1 MAPSIAT
8 VLTSLLALAPLGA
21 VASPLNLWRPSA
33 TATTSSDSSATSDVG
48 KLIGDTITNAVAAFV
63 SNPGAKDI
71 VPNSYIVVYHKNYTD
86 DEIDQHQ
93 ASVKVAVKKRNLNKR
108 GLAGQ
113 LLSTRVRTFAM
124 SGWRAMA
131 LDSDD
136 LMMSE
141 MNNLSMVKYVEANT
155 YVKSSRLVNQG
166 NAPTGLTRLS
176 HAKAAGQGYVFDDA
190 AAGEGIT
197 AYIVDTGIMVTH
209 EDFQGRAVM
218 GFNAV
223 EEEEA
228 TDLNGHGSHVAG
240 TVGGATFGV
249 AKKVQLVGVKVL
261 DAQGGGTNADVIDGL
276 NFVGSDAKK
285 GKSVMNMS
293 LGGPASQAVND
304 AIERLFSNGVVPVV
318 AAGNEAQDATNVS
331 PASSPNA
338 ITVGAIDQTNDQRAS
353 FSNFGSFVDVYA
365 PGVDVESVGIS
376 SNNATETLS
385 GTSMASPH
393 ITGLAAYLM
402 SLEGL
407 TDATAV
413 SDRIK
418 ELGAAT
424 GATVGR
430 NVKGTTNVIANNG
443 NL

>member
-1 MAPSIAT
+1 MAPS
-8 VLTSLLALAPLGA
+8 LTSIFATLLALAHLGTLA
-21 VASPLNLWRPSA
+21 HPLNVWRPSA
-33 TATTSSDSSATSDVG
+33 EAGTSLGV
-48 KLIGDTITNAVAAFV
+48 FV
-63 SNPGAKDI
+63 SNPDVTDV

-86 DEIDQHQ
+86 NEIDAHQ
-93 ASVKVAVKKRNLNKR
+93 ASVKVAVKKRNLGKR
-108 GLAGQ
+108 GLVGQ

-136 LMMSE
+136 LMMNDI
-141 MNNLSMVKYVEANT
+141 NNMAMVKYVEANT
-155 YVKSSRLVNQG
+155 YVKAAALVKQV
-166 NAPTGLTRLS
+166 NAPTGLVRLS
-176 HAKAAGQGYVFDDA
+176 HAEAGQAGYIFDDDL
-190 AAGEGIT
+190 AGQGIT
-197 AYIVDTGIMVTH
+197 AYVVDTGIMTTH
-209 EDFQGRAVM
+209 EDFQGRAIM
-218 GFNAV
+218 AFNAV

-240 TVGGATFGV
+240 TIGGATFGV
-249 AKKVQLVGVKVL
+249 AKNVSLAGVKVL

-276 NFVGSDAKK
+276 NFVASDAKK

-304 AIERLFSNGVVPVV
+304 AIERLFSNGIVPVV
-318 AAGNEAQDATNVS
+318 AAGNEAQDAANVS

-338 ITVGAIDQTNDQRAS
+338 ITVGAIDQTSDSRAS
-353 FSNFGSFVDVYA
+353 FSNFGQIVDVYA

-376 SNNATETLS
+376 SNTASEVLS

-393 ITGLAAYLM
+393 IAGLAAYLM
-402 SLEGL
+402 ALEGL
-407 TDATAV
+407 TNATAV

-418 ELGAAT
+418 ELGGAT
-424 GATVGR
+424 GAGVRR
-430 NVKGTTNVIANNG
+430 NAPGTTDVIANNG